1 MAKGL
6 KVITV
11 GSSQVVAD
19 ELLAVA
25 NEVFGKDIDGRALGI
40 DKLAVGTEADL
51 FLALPTRINEAA
63 QKVPREKIV
72 SLELVPNSKFYVQIA
87 KIQPGE
93 EVVIFNNNTAQANKI
108 KEYCLEQGIDH
119 VRFKIVPYDEV
130 TEEDVIEA
138 LRGAKYIAGAAT
150 IVGSGNALEKYR
162 KYLRPDVIIIPA
174 YRIPTFDSTKKIMEY
189 ITLFYYRKIS
199 RQVSEICNQLNQE
212 IQNIVAITEEVSAAI
227 EVSST
232 TVVNVSEKMNEEA
245 QRINDTIVASK
256 KLKEAT
262 DKISSFVET
271 IKHISGQTNLLALNA
286 AIEAARAGD
295 QGRGFA
301 VVAQEVRKLA
311 EESRKSVETI
321 RGLMEEIYSVVGEIG
336 PSLAK
341 ITEDLLNNRDSING
355 IATSAV
361 EEKKAIASIAE
372 NLGNISYTSQ
382 TLLESINNLIKA

>member
-108 KEYCLEQGIDH
+108 KEYCLEQGVDH

-150 IVGSGNALEKYR
+150 IVGSGNALEKYG

-361 EEKKAIASIAE
+361 EEKKAIASIEE
-372 NLGNISYTSQ
+372 NFVNISYTSQ

>member
-150 IVGSGNALEKYR
+150 IVGSGNALEKYG